1 MADGRRAMGDAHGPV
16 GFSTRDSV
24 ASSSVRDIRRR
35 RPDTC
40 WSEDVRRAVRSPETP
55 ARELEEGTCGARS
68 RITAS
73 PRRDVG
79 SVFAIT
85 PPGTQGPVRRRTQGV
100 RCGVSSSR
108 KDGNRHLPTVSS
120 AGTRHEKL
128 DTRGIES
135 RIRLCRSRG
144 FLGKT
149 NQGRKG
155 EIEEEEERTG

>member
-1 MADGRRAMGDAHGPV
+1 MN
-16 GFSTRDSV
+16 
-24 ASSSVRDIRRR
+24 
-35 RPDTC
+35 
-40 WSEDVRRAVRSPETP
+40 EDVRRAVRSPETP

-85 PPGTQGPVRRRTQGV
+85 PPGRKALSDDELKGFAAKYRAAVKAGPGIYRRLEDTYE
-100 RCGVSSSR
+100 
-108 KDGNRHLPTVSS
+108 N
-120 AGTRHEKL
+120 L

-149 NQGRKG
+149 EQGRKG
-155 EIEEEEERTG
+155 EIEEEERTG